1 MMLYFFDPIYMMLA
15 MVGYL
20 VMLLLASTIAP
31 KVASRVSG
39 KFSLFTSIV
48 LLAAMILSISA
59 AIIYLILTYSGVYIS
74 FYGLIIFLLA
84 INLLMYLFSPYIINL
99 SYRAERD
106 ERLQMVVNS
115 VARRLNVRPP
125 KAVIV
130 RTPPN
135 AFAYG
140 NFLTGKYVAVS
151 ESLMRMLNQ
160 EEFEAVIGHE
170 LGHHKHK
177 DNAVML
183 LFGLLPS
190 VIFYLGYALINS
202 SFRDD
207 RRGAQ
212 LAIIGIAA
220 VLISFIVQI
229 LVLAFSR
236 LREYYADFEGVRATN
251 KDAMQKSLAKIHL
264 FYHLYPDYLAPIQ
277 DSKFRTLF
285 IYAFTN
291 AVAEPITRAD
301 IEALKNMKISPI
313 QEFLSTHPPLPK
325 RLRFIESV
333 RVF

>member
-1 MMLYFFDPIYMMLA
+1 MMLYFLDPVYMMLA
-15 MVGYL
+15 MLGYL

-39 KFSLFTSIV
+39 KFSLFTSMV
-48 LLAAMILSISA
+48 LLAAMILLISGA
-59 AIIYLILTYSGVYIS
+59 VVYLILACSGVYVS
-74 FYGLIIFLLA
+74 FYGLVIFLIA
-84 INLLMYLFSPYIINL
+84 INLLMYLLSPYVINL
-99 SYRAERD
+99 SYGAERD
-106 ERLQMVVNS
+106 EGLQMVVNS
-115 VARRLNVRPP
+115 VARRLNVKPP

-140 NFLTGKYVAVS
+140 NFLAGRYVAVS
-151 ESLMRMLNQ
+151 ESLMRMLSQ
-160 EEFEAVIGHE
+160 EELEAVIGHE

-190 VIFYLGYALINS
+190 IIFYLGYALLHS
-202 SFRDD
+202 SFRDE
-207 RRGAQ
+207 RRGGQ

-220 VLISFIVQI
+220 VVISFIVQL

-251 KDAMQKSLAKIHL
+251 KDAMQRSLAKIHL
-264 FYHLYPDYLAPIQ
+264 FYHRCPDYLAPIQ

-301 IEALKNMKISPI
+301 IEALKNQKINPV

-325 RLRFIESV
+325 RLRFIESI

>member
-1 MMLYFFDPIYMMLA
+1 MIPYFFDPVYMMLA
-15 MVGYL
+15 MLGYL

-39 KFSLFTSIV
+39 KFSLFTSMV
-48 LLAAMILSISA
+48 LLAAMILLISGA
-59 AIIYLILTYSGVYIS
+59 VIYLILAYSGVYIS
-74 FYGLIIFLLA
+74 FYGLVIFLLA
-84 INLLMYLFSPYIINL
+84 INLLMYLLSPYIINL
-99 SYRAERD
+99 SYGAKRD
-106 ERLQMVVNS
+106 EELQMVVNS
-115 VARRLNVRPP
+115 VARRLNVKPP

-140 NFLTGKYVAVS
+140 NFLAGRYVAVS
-151 ESLMRMLNQ
+151 ESLMRMLSQ
-160 EEFEAVIGHE
+160 EELEAVIGHE

-190 VIFYLGYALINS
+190 IIFYLGYALLHS

-207 RRGAQ
+207 RRGGQ

-220 VLISFIVQI
+220 VIISFIVQI

-251 KDAMQKSLAKIHL
+251 KDAMQRSLAKIHL
-264 FYHLYPDYLAPIQ
+264 FYHRYPDYLAPIQ

-301 IEALKNMKISPI
+301 IEALKNQKINPL

-325 RLRFIESV
+325 RLRFIESI

>member
-1 MMLYFFDPIYMMLA
+1 MMLYFLDPVYMMLA
-15 MVGYL
+15 MLGYL

-39 KFSLFTSIV
+39 KFSLFTSMV
-48 LLAAMILSISA
+48 LLAAMILLISGA
-59 AIIYLILTYSGVYIS
+59 VVYLILACSGVYVS
-74 FYGLIIFLLA
+74 FYGLVIFLIA
-84 INLLMYLFSPYIINL
+84 INLLMYLLSPYVINL
-99 SYRAERD
+99 SYGAERD
-106 ERLQMVVNS
+106 EGLQMVVNS
-115 VARRLNVRPP
+115 VARRLNVKPP

-140 NFLTGKYVAVS
+140 NFLAGRYVAVS
-151 ESLMRMLNQ
+151 ESLMRMLSQ
-160 EEFEAVIGHE
+160 EELEAVIGHE

-190 VIFYLGYALINS
+190 VIFYLGYALLHS
-202 SFRDD
+202 SFRDE
-207 RRGAQ
+207 RRGGQ

-220 VLISFIVQI
+220 VVISFIVQI

-251 KDAMQKSLAKIHL
+251 KDAMQRSLAKIHL
-264 FYHLYPDYLAPIQ
+264 FYHRCPDYLAPIQ

-301 IEALKNMKISPI
+301 IEALKNQKINPV

-325 RLRFIESV
+325 RLRFIESI

>member
-1 MMLYFFDPIYMMLA
+1 MMLYFLDPVYMMLA
-15 MVGYL
+15 MLGYL

-39 KFSLFTSIV
+39 KFSLFTSMV
-48 LLAAMILSISA
+48 LLAAMILLISGA
-59 AIIYLILTYSGVYIS
+59 VVYLILACSGVYVS
-74 FYGLIIFLLA
+74 FYGLVIFLIA
-84 INLLMYLFSPYIINL
+84 INLLMYLLSPYVINL
-99 SYRAERD
+99 SYGAERD

-140 NFLTGKYVAVS
+140 NFLAGRYVAVS
-151 ESLMRMLNQ
+151 ESLMRMLSQ
-160 EEFEAVIGHE
+160 EELEAVIGHE

-190 VIFYLGYALINS
+190 IIFYLGYALLHS
-202 SFRDD
+202 SFRDE
-207 RRGAQ
+207 RKGGQ

-220 VLISFIVQI
+220 VVISFIVQI

-251 KDAMQKSLAKIHL
+251 KDAMQRSLAKIHL
-264 FYHLYPDYLAPIQ
+264 FYHRCPDYLAPIQ

-301 IEALKNMKISPI
+301 IEALKNQKINPV

-325 RLRFIESV
+325 RLRFIESI